1 MKKIIAVAICAL
13 MMLTAA
19 VPVFAGQ
26 NDDVFNGAALD
37 ILVDLDSFD
46 EQNGFQMRGF
56 AVSPDG
62 KYVYGGFLQNYRH
75 VSKIDTATGE
85 HVGEYAP
92 EIEIDEYDGVVAN
105 NNYPKGLAVDC
116 RGYLFVGITH
126 DVPNT
131 SYISIACVDPTVDED
146 GYMKELATITEDMDT
161 TRVGINGIA
170 SQKIGDKILL
180 YVVTCYNKDTI
191 RCYDVTDVTDIKLY
205 NGFGNGGVVDYN
217 ELTGSQSDPGYIA
230 VDVDGYIYMC
240 YKQDNSAHSKGSHV
254 MKIDKDGKSMID
266 QVEVREA
273 YGICTA
279 GDYLFV
285 STYDGP
291 KSKIVVLNKA
301 DLSSVAEMAY
311 ADQFSD
317 LSGCG
322 YGGDCLYVGDHGDGT
337 AGLPGT
343 ILKSTPLNLTRDP
356 RETEKVAQQEI
367 VTKDTETENEGPDE
381 NADVFVVLDF
391 TKPEVVSKIGN
402 GNNVDLTYD
411 EVEGCL
417 KITVTG
423 EDPFFTLPMKKES
436 YFDGDKFNTLV
447 LTYKTDVEYTTGE
460 VFFTTKESR
469 DLAANH
475 ITYEMEEVSEYT
487 DLEIDMRDDDNG
499 NWTGQI
505 RSIRLDPSTDGSEDQ
520 VFFIKKVSVKVG
532 EEIVET
538 EPVTTEAPVTE
549 TEAVTDADTETE
561 KADDDTKAEDT
572 AKTTD
577 TTKTDDTKKTGGF
590 NPLFVIIPVCAVV
603 VIVVVV
609 IIIVK
614 SKKK

>member
-1 MKKIIAVAICAL
+1 MKKILAVAIVAL

-19 VPVFAGQ
+19 VPAFAGQ
-26 NDDVFNGAALD
+26 NDDVFKTAVID
-37 ILVDLDSFD
+37 VLVDLDSFD

-75 VSKIDTATGE
+75 VSKIDAATGE
-85 HVGEYAP
+85 HLGEYAP
-92 EIEIDEYDGVVAN
+92 EIENDEYDGVVAN

-131 SYISIACVDPTVDED
+131 SYISIAVVDTSVDEE
-146 GYMKELATITEDMDT
+146 GYMKEITHITEDMDT

-170 SQKIGDKILL
+170 AQKIGDKILL

-191 RCYDVTDVTDIKLY
+191 RCYDVTDITDIKLY
-205 NGFGNGGVVDYN
+205 SGFGNGGVVDYN
-217 ELTGSQSDPGYIA
+217 ELTGSQSDPGYIT

-240 YKQDNSAHSKGSHV
+240 YKQDSSAHSKGSHV
-254 MKIDKDGKSMID
+254 MKIDTDGKSMVD

-291 KSKIVVLNKA
+291 QSKIVVLNKS

-322 YGGDCLYVGDHGDGT
+322 YGGDRLFIGDHGEGT
-337 AGLPGT
+337 AGSPGT
-343 ILKSTPLNLTRDP
+343 VLQTTPLNITRDP
-356 RETEKVAQQEI
+356 RETETVAQQVIE
-367 VTKDTETENEGPDE
+367 TTEAATEQAGPDE
-381 NADVFVVLDF
+381 NADSF
-391 TKPEVVSKIGN
+391 TIVDLTNPETVSKIGN
-402 GNNVDLTYD
+402 GNNVELTYD

-423 EDPFFTLPMKKES
+423 EDPYFTLPMKKEA
-436 YFDGDKFNTLV
+436 YFDGDKFNTVV
-447 LTYKTDVEYTTGE
+447 LTYKTAVEYATGE
-460 VFFTTKESR
+460 IFFTTKESR
-469 DLAANH
+469 DLGSNH
-475 ITYEMEEVSEYT
+475 ITYEMEEAAEFT
-487 DLEIDMRDDDNG
+487 ELEIDMRDDDNG
-499 NWTGQI
+499 NWHGQV

-520 VFFIKKVSVKVG
+520 VFFLKSVAVKVG
-532 EEIVET
+532 EEIIET
-538 EPVTTEAPVTE
+538 EPDTTEAATE
-549 TEAVTDADTETE
+549 TEPAVTETETE
-561 KADDDTKAEDT
+561 KADDTTEKTEDT
-572 AKTTD
+572 DKTPAE
-577 TTKTDDTKKTGGF
+577 TKPTDDGKKSSF

>member
-1 MKKIIAVAICAL
+1 MKKIIAIAICAL

-26 NDDVFNGAALD
+26 NDDVFKDAALD
-37 ILVDLDSFD
+37 LLVNLDSFD

-131 SYISIACVDPTVDED
+131 SYISIACVDPTVDEE

-205 NGFGNGGVVDYN
+205 SGFGNGGVVDYN
-217 ELTGSQSDPGYIA
+217 ELTGSQSDPGYIT

-240 YKQDNSAHSKGSHV
+240 YKQDSSAYDKGSHV
-254 MKIDKDGKSMID
+254 MKIDTDGKSMVD

-301 DLSSVAEMAY
+301 DLSSVGELEY
-311 ADQFSD
+311 ADQFSS

-337 AGLPGT
+337 ASLPGS

-356 RETEKVAQQEI
+356 RETEKAAQQEI
-367 VTKDTETENEGPDE
+367 TTKETEKENEGPDE
-381 NADVFVVLDF
+381 NADSFVLLDF
-391 TKPEVVSKIGN
+391 TNPEVVSKIGN
-402 GNNVDLTYD
+402 GNAVDLTYD

-417 KITVTG
+417 KISVTG
-423 EDPFFTLPMKKES
+423 EDPYFTLPMKKES
-436 YFDGDKFNTLV
+436 YFDGDKFNTVV
-447 LTYKTDVEYTTGE
+447 LTYKTDVEYATGE
-460 VFFTTKESR
+460 IFFTTKESR

-475 ITYEMEEVSEYT
+475 ITYEMEEAAEYT

-499 NWTGQI
+499 NWVGQI

-520 VFFIKKVSVKVG
+520 VFFLKQVSVKVG

-538 EPVTTEAPVTE
+538 EPETTAAPETE
-549 TEAVTDADTETE
+549 TEAEATETETE
-561 KADDDTKAEDT
+561 KAGEETKAENT
-572 AKTTD
+572 EKTTD
-577 TTKTDDTKKTGGF
+577 TTKTDDTKTTSSF

-603 VIVVVV
+603 VVAVVVV
-609 IIIVK
+609 IIIK